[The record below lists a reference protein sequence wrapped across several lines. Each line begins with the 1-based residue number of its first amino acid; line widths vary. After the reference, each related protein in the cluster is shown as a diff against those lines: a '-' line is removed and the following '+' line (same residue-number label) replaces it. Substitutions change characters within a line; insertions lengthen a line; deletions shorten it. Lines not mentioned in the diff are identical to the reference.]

1 VIMVIMQVI
10 LGQAVTDNIEEIV
23 DVSAITAW
31 DVLWAFL
38 LILGGV
44 IVSRLIRRPL
54 RHRLAKRTSLPEG
67 PINLLTKIVG
77 WGVISVAVVFALP
90 YLGVSVTPVLVLV
103 LLAGVVLVVSGRG
116 IVENYGAGVVLQA
129 EGQFGPGDQ
138 IATNGQIG
146 NVIRVSSR
154 VVMLETLDGRHLVI
168 PNTSVLTDPME
179 VLTTRPERRSELVV
193 GLAYG
198 TDLESAR
205 AILAD
210 ATADASGVML
220 EPAVEVFV
228 SEFGESSIDFL
239 VWFWHRSDL
248 QSAYEAKDAV
258 ARALDQACKENRLTI
273 SFPQRTLWLG
283 NNQDQQTPPGQP

>member
-1 VIMVIMQVI
+1 MVSMQVI

-31 DVLWAFL
+31 DLLWAFL

-44 IVSRLIRRPL
+44 IVSSLIRRPL

-129 EGQFGPGDQ
+129 EGQFRPGDQ
-138 IATNGQIG
+138 IVTNGQIG
-146 NVIRVSSR
+146 NVTRVSSR

-168 PNTSVLTDPME
+168 PNTSVLTDPLE

-198 TDLESAR
+198 TDLEAAR

-210 ATADASGVML
+210 ASADSPGVLL

-248 QSAYEAKDAV
+248 QSAYEARDAV
-258 ARALDQACKENRLTI
+258 ARALDQACKENGLTI
-273 SFPQRTLWLG
+273 SFPQRTLWWG